1 VKSQKSI
8 TKNNNKRGVSRRAT
22 QNKTPKKTNRKN
34 QSQKSVAVTAVS
46 RAYRNNGPQTSYMS
60 NGHAV
65 IRHREYFSDVRASA
79 EFEVNKLWL
88 NPGNEDLFPWLSQ
101 IALRYES
108 FKFKRIRFDYEPAC
122 ATTQTGTV
130 MLVVDYDSKDDPPA
144 TKVDAMAY
152 EESVRCAPW
161 TSVSHTCKHHNLSKR
176 SSYFTA
182 PYEPIQDKDLSLVGN
197 LFVCTFGNIN
207 TEAGD
212 LIGELYVDYDVEL
225 STPQREEL
233 NSGFSVSNKD
243 VIQPFATSTVQGV
256 DPPILLG
263 SNFPVIFIN
272 STKFTIRKRF
282 AGYIT
287 IFANLNYTNGAY
299 PAVTVVTSHSAFLT
313 IGKVLEADDGDGR
326 TKLAVE
332 YYVDALLEPETTI
345 SVSFTHPVNGELQN
359 FRLVVNEAF
368 RGKPKAL
375 RFISEA

>member
-1 VKSQKSI
+1 
-8 TKNNNKRGVSRRAT
+8 VSRRAT

-46 RAYRNNGPQTSYMS
+46 KAYRNNGPQTSYMS

-65 IRHREYFSDVRASA
+65 IRHREFFADVRATA
-79 EFEVNKLWL
+79 EFEATKLWL

-212 LIGELYVDYDVEL
+212 IIGELYVDYDVEL

-233 NSGFSVSNKD
+233 NSGFSVTNKD

-256 DPPILLG
+256 DPPLLFG
-263 SNFPVIFIN
+263 ANFPVVFIN

-282 AGYIT
+282 AGYLT
-287 IFANLNYTNGAY
+287 VYALLNYTNAPY
-299 PAVTVVTSHSAFLT
+299 PAVTIITPHSELLS
-313 IGKVLEADDGDGR
+313 IGRVLEVDNGQGHS
-326 TKLAVE
+326 KLVVD

-345 SVSFTHPVNGELQN
+345 SVVFVQPNNGELLN
-359 FRLVVNEAF
+359 FRMVVAESY

-375 RFISEA
+375 RFISDA